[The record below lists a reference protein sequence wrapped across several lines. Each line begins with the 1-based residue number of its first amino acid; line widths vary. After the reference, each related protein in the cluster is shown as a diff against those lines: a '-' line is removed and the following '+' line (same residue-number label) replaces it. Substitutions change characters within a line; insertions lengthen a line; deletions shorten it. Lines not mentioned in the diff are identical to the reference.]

1 MSKEFLKSAINDAA
15 KATQREIEEAKA
27 AAERKRM
34 LKIIEEKERFKKTT
48 NFILKMFSRNKSL
61 TIQDLKTKLNDDILA
76 NPGLYRG
83 FHCPSDSELML
94 IVDTLYDD
102 EFICRYRN
110 PAMKGRPMSPFTKFT
125 FYRYIY
131 VEQWAIEKHRSK
143 KKFGFC
149 TNCEKE
155 QSTR

>member
-1 MSKEFLKSAINDAA
+1 
-15 KATQREIEEAKA
+15 
-27 AAERKRM
+27 M
-34 LKIIEEKERFKKTT
+34 LKIIEEKERFKQAT
-48 NFILKMFSRNKSL
+48 NFILKIFARNKSMTFEEMKKEML
-61 TIQDLKTKLNDDILA
+61 DDIIA
-76 NPGLYRG
+76 NQKLYKG

-102 EFICRYRN
+102 EFICRHQN

-155 QSTR
+155 RSTC